1 MAETPYR
8 GQAYGQAKL
17 QEEAMETVPMADLV
31 DTNMRVAPGS
41 AGAFTRPTGRP
52 GEMLNEAA
60 VIPPTETMADGPLG
74 NPNAMRLL
82 EKLLVLG
89 DVPTVSNSTK
99 AMLREI
105 SALAAFTD
113 IERG

>member
-17 QEEAMETVPMADLV
+17 QEEAMEAVPMADLV
-31 DTNMRVAPGS
+31 DTSMRVAPGS

-52 GEMLNEAA
+52 GELLNEPA
-60 VIPPTETMADGPLG
+60 VIPPAETMPEGMIG

-82 EKLLVLG
+82 ERLLVLD
-89 DVPTVSNSTK
+89 DVPTVSTSTK
-99 AMLREI
+99 EVLRDISMLA
-105 SALAAFTD
+105 SFTN